1 MFFSGTSI
9 IISNNIT
16 HPSLS
21 TEKQNKTKN
30 RHYLIAR
37 GSSQTGVIGGHET
50 ATGSSSKQELKL
62 CSTIFVKYE
71 EKR

>member
-1 MFFSGTSI
+1 MFFSGTSV

-21 TEKQNKTKN
+21 TEKQNKKN
-30 RHYLIAR
+30 HIYLIAR

-50 ATGSSSKQELKL
+50 ASGSSSKQELKL
-62 CSTIFVKYE
+62 CSTSFVKYE